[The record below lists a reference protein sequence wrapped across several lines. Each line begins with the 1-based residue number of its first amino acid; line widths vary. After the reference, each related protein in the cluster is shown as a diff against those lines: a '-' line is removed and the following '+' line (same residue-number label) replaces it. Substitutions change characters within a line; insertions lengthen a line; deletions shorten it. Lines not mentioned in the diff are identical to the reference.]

1 VSAWVGL
8 IWFGGCVCWVVSEGY
23 GQAGLFAG
31 WEGRAALRAM
41 RELCLVLFE
50 WMRGGSG
57 VLRWCQ
63 VCACH
68 RWVLVLGSH
77 VTRY

>member
-23 GQAGLFAG
+23 GQADLLAG
-31 WEGRAALRAM
+31 WEGRATLGAM

-50 WMRGGSG
+50 WM
-57 VLRWCQ
+57 
-63 VCACH
+63 
-68 RWVLVLGSH
+68 
-77 VTRY
+77 